1 MPKLPSVCPNSPPQL
16 GFTPRK
22 EFIREQR
29 PPPNSFA
36 VLAIA
41 SSSFIRLYSFPL
53 QVVTSLRHHLEQ
65 HRILTAFRENVSQS
79 LYEFTLEGKP
89 WANAK
94 SVATEKLIIDLVAVV
109 YQCGYTYLSTLDYG
123 REHDDRL
130 VMAFSKPDTLHA
142 PSRSGTPS
150 QSSEKSRSKRIPFAL
165 SFTSGTTMRVI
176 APPLILTPAILQAV
190 RNAWPRGVV
199 SEKKV
204 GENSFEFKL
213 KGYKCATRSD
223 YIASQ

>member
-1 MPKLPSVCPNSPPQL
+1 MPQLPSVSPNSPQM

-41 SSSFIRLYSFPL
+41 SSNFIRLYSFPL
-53 QVVTSLRHHLEQ
+53 QVVTSLRHLLEQ
-65 HRILTAFRENVSQS
+65 RNILTGFRENVSQS

-123 REHDDRL
+123 REYDDRL
-130 VMAFSKPDTLHA
+130 VMAFSKPDTHA

-150 QSSEKSRSKRIPFAL
+150 QSSEKSTRSKRIPFAL

-176 APPLILTPAILQAV
+176 APPLNLTPAILQAV

-213 KGYKCATRSD
+213 KGYKCAAR
-223 YIASQ
+223 